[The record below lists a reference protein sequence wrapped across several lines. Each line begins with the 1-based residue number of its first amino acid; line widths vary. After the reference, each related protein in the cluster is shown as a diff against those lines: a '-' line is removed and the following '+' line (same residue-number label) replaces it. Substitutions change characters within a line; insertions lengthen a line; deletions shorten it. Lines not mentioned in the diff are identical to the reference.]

1 MTPTHDTDTTEIG
14 PRAEGTH
21 PEAGLAEEIHR
32 DRPVAPAEPGA
43 GPGARPA
50 GDGPVASADRVWSA
64 SSLENEPTDDPRRGP
79 RRGTVTWGVV
89 LCLIAGLLA
98 AVGLGLHVD
107 IVALGIIV
115 LAGAGIALLAMALV
129 PSKRT
134 QG

>member
-14 PRAEGTH
+14 PRAEGTD
-21 PEAGLAEEIHR
+21 PEAGLADEIHR
-32 DRPVAPAEPGA
+32 DR
-43 GPGARPA
+43 
-50 GDGPVASADRVWSA
+50 PVASADRVWSA